1 MILNLLFLLGDVLRQ
16 MMRSQH
22 EDPYQENEQHHK
34 HAHGDQQHVG
44 SPRLCNEPWQFRV
57 RSRGFRS
64 DHEVLLGFL
73 RLLALAYRQPSTQ
86 RFVAHSLDLY
96 QPE

>member
-1 MILNLLFLLGDVLRQ
+1 
-16 MMRSQH
+16 
-22 EDPYQENEQHHK
+22 
-34 HAHGDQQHVG
+34 
-44 SPRLCNEPWQFRV
+44 V